1 MLLLFSVK
9 SVRRRAFTYF
19 SPKSIF
25 LKLKGGYSMSFL
37 TGEVQVSTVTDILSM
52 LKTVLTSVIEWMGS
66 MLNFFTSNPIILVP
80 MLMFFVAGG
89 VIGLVTRVF
98 RN

>member
-1 MLLLFSVK
+1 M
-9 SVRRRAFTYF
+9 A
-19 SPKSIF
+19 
-25 LKLKGGYSMSFL
+25 FL
-37 TGEVQVSTVTDILSM
+37 TGEVQVSTVSDILSM